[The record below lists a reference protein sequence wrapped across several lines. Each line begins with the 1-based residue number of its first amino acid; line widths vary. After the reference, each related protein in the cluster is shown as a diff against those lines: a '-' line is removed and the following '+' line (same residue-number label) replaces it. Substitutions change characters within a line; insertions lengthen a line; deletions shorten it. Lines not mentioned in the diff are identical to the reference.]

1 MLTLYNNRG
10 VLSEPAADARRAS
23 LPPEIVWID
32 LLNPEAS
39 ETAFV
44 EKTTGLVVPSLDEL
58 SEIESSSR
66 LRTRD
71 GALYLSLPLIYT
83 AEPDDPMS
91 TPVGFVLTRDRLI
104 TVRFAELPSFA
115 SFADRDRTPSPESPR
130 VTSAGIFTELLEA
143 IVDRLADVLERS
155 ASELDHLSHRL
166 FRAGPASPLSRRR
179 SIGEADLRVI
189 LRRVGHN
196 GDLTSKI
203 RDSLLGIARIVPF
216 VLTLAADWLPHA
228 LKPRTSSTRSSC
240 CSTPRWG

>member
-44 EKTTGLVVPSLDEL
+44 EKTTGLAVPSLDEL
-58 SEIESSSR
+58 TEIESSSR
-66 LRTRD
+66 LRARD
-71 GALYLSLPLIYT
+71 GALYLSLPLIYA
-83 AEPDDPMS
+83 AEADEPLS

-115 SFADRDRTPSPESPR
+115 SFADRTVSSESPR

-143 IVDRLADVLERS
+143 I
-155 ASELDHLSHRL
+155 
-166 FRAGPASPLSRRR
+166 
-179 SIGEADLRVI
+179 
-189 LRRVGHN
+189 
-196 GDLTSKI
+196 GD
-203 RDSLLGIARIVPF
+203 
-216 VLTLAADWLPHA
+216 
-228 LKPRTSSTRSSC
+228 
-240 CSTPRWG
+240 